1 MFSQR
6 KGDILKMR
14 KVVGRLL
21 VVAAAVGALV
31 FIAWGLFSPVKS
43 HGTVSPST
51 ASHMVGLQVGNIA
64 PTFSL
69 VTADGKHIQLSDFR
83 GQPVVLMF
91 SSTGCRDCQFQV
103 TEAQKVYARELA
115 AHKVF
120 VLLGIDTQDTA
131 STIMQFDPQTS
142 IAYPRL
148 LTQTSPVSELYQ
160 VRGTPASIFIDR
172 KGIIHAVVEG
182 EMDEAT
188 LQRQVAEITT

>member
-1 MFSQR
+1 
-6 KGDILKMR
+6 MR

-21 VVAAAVGALV
+21 VGAVAVGALV
-31 FIAWGLFSPVKS
+31 IIAWGLFSPVKS

-51 ASHMVGLQVGNIA
+51 VSHLVGLQVGNIA
-64 PTFSL
+64 PNFSL
-69 VTADGKHIQLSDFR
+69 VTAGGKQIHLSDFR

-91 SSTGCRDCQFQV
+91 SSTGCRDCQLQV
-103 TEAQKVYARELA
+103 TDAQKVYARELA

-131 STIMQFDPQTS
+131 STIMQIDPQS
-142 IAYPRL
+142 GIALPRV

-182 EMDEAT
+182 ELDEAAM
-188 LQRQVAEITT
+188 QRQVEEIIT